1 MKKILFIIFIIAFLT
16 LSGCS
21 STQFVDSWRN
31 SEISVFQPQKILVLG
46 MTDNL
51 TARKIFEE
59 QLTMAF
65 TKRNIN
71 AVQSSIEL
79 DDKFTNRHKTK
90 SEIDEIKDKLIA
102 DGYDAV
108 AITAVIG
115 VDDKREYKSGIYYP
129 MGFGWYRFG
138 YYYYR
143 YQGTYYDPGY
153 YDDYKVYHV
162 ETSIYNFNQD
172 EEKSLVWVGS
182 FNIVDPKSITDSVN
196 DYVEQI
202 VKQLEKDG
210 VIQRLEEVN

>member
-1 MKKILFIIFIIAFLT
+1 MIISA
-16 LSGCS
+16 CS
-21 STQFVDSWRN
+21 STQFVDSWSNRQIP
-31 SEISVFQPQKILVLG
+31 SFQPQKLLVLG
-46 MTDNL
+46 MTKNL

-59 QLTMAF
+59 RLTTAF
-65 TKRNIN
+65 VKRNID
-71 AVQSSIEL
+71 AVESG
-79 DDKFTNRHKTK
+79 
-90 SEIDEIKDKLIA
+90 SEIDRNFTDSQKSESEIDAMKDKLIA

-115 VDDKREYKSGIYYP
+115 VDDKRVYRSGTYYP

-138 YYYYR
+138 RYYYR
-143 YQGTYYDPGY
+143 YQGMYYDPGY

-162 ETSIYNFNQD
+162 ETSIYNLQED

-182 FNIVDPKSITDSVN
+182 FNIVDPESITVTVN

-210 VIQRLEEVN
+210 IVDRIE

>member
-210 VIQRLEEVN
+210 VIQLLEEVN